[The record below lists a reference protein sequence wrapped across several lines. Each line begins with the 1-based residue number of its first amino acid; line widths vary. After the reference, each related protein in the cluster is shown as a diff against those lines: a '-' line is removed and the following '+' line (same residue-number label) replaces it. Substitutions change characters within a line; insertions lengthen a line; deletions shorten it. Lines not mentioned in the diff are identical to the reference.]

1 MADLVAVHGDPTADI
16 TAARQVVFVMKG
28 GLVYKAPQ
36 GMACSGFMPSTF
48 ARPLSLAPPPSDT
61 APKSVSPSRSL
72 LLRPLLF
79 AAAAAL
85 IAATSPAALAQ
96 PTAPILPSIDPS
108 VPDPNGWLEDIHS
121 DRSMAWVATENAR
134 TASRLGADPRYNV
147 YRKEA
152 LAIFTAPDRIPYP
165 GFLGDR
171 LDNLWQDQTHVK
183 GLWRATTPAS
193 FRAAEPA
200 WETLIDL
207 DALSKAEGKNWIFK
221 GASCLPP
228 DDRLCLVSLSNG
240 GGDAVEIREFDAVAK
255 AFVAGGFRFAS
266 GKQDVEWLNAD
277 TLLVARDWGPGTL
290 TSSGYP
296 FVIKRVKRG
305 ESLDQAVEVY
315 RGAPTEVQAG
325 AQVFRDPDGAV
336 ARVLIGRNVSFFQ
349 TTWFDLSHQGAVRPL
364 DLPHKIDLHGYLA
377 GKLIIGVNEDWPVS
391 AAHAAV
397 KAGAL
402 IAYDPDTG
410 AVQTIVQP
418 TATQTLDAV
427 SVTKDRVL
435 VSLLDNVSGAI
446 DVYTPGSSGW
456 TSKRLALPA
465 GSALSI
471 RAADRGSDRAYVV
484 SESFLEPPALWAVNA
499 ATGDVDK
506 VKQLSARFEASRD
519 VVEQHFAISNDG
531 TRVPYFLVHPKG
543 MKYDGSTP
551 TLMFGYG
558 GFQVSETPSYKPEL
572 GKLWLERGG
581 AYVLANIRGGGEFGP
596 AWHEAALREHR
607 QRAFDD
613 FASIT
618 KDLIATGVTSPRRM
632 GIYARSNGGILTTVS
647 MTQHPELFNA
657 IVIESPLIDMLR
669 YNHLS
674 AGASWV
680 GEYGDP
686 DVPADRAFIA
696 KYSAYTQ
703 LKPGVKYPEPY
714 ITTNTEDDRV
724 HPGHPRKFA
733 AELKALGDPYLYYE
747 NTFGGHANDADPEL
761 NARRWA
767 RHYVYLD
774 QKLVD

>member
-1 MADLVAVHGDPTADI
+1 LRLT
-16 TAARQVVFVMKG
+16 
-28 GLVYKAPQ
+28 
-36 GMACSGFMPSTF
+36 
-48 ARPLSLAPPPSDT
+48 
-61 APKSVSPSRSL
+61 L
-72 LLRPLLF
+72 L

-85 IAATSPAALAQ
+85 ITCTGPAANAQ
-96 PTAPILPSIDPS
+96 PQPVALPSIDPA
-108 VPDPNGWLEDIHS
+108 VPDPFAWLEDIHS

-134 TASRLGADPRYNV
+134 TAGRLETDPRYQV

-152 LAIFTAPDRIPYP
+152 LAIFTAPDRIPFP
-165 GFLGDR
+165 DFLGDH
-171 LDNLWQDQTHVK
+171 LENLWQDQAHVK
-183 GLWRATTPAS
+183 GLWRQTTPAS
-193 FRAAEPA
+193 YRTAEPA

-228 DDRLCLVSLSNG
+228 RDRLCLVHLSNG
-240 GGDAVEIREFDAVAK
+240 GGDAVEIREYDTVAK
-255 AFVAGGFRFAS
+255 AFVPNGFHFAS
-266 GKQDVEWLNAD
+266 GKQEAAWLNAD
-277 TLLVARDWGPGTL
+277 TLLVAREWGPGTL
-290 TSSGYP
+290 SKSGYP
-296 FVIKRVKRG
+296 LVIKHVKRG
-305 ESLDQAVEVY
+305 ESLDQAAEVY
-315 RGAPTEVQAG
+315 RAQPTDVRAG
-325 AQVFRDPDGAV
+325 ARVLRGPDGAV
-336 ARVLIGRNVSFFQ
+336 ARVLIARNVSFFQ
-349 TTWFDLSHQGAVRPL
+349 TDWFDLSHSGAVRPL
-364 DLPHKIDLHGYLA
+364 DLPRKIDVHGYLA
-377 GKLIIGVNEDWPVS
+377 GRLIIGVNQDWP
-391 AAHAAV
+391 AAKAHVAV
-397 KAGAL
+397 KAGDL

-410 AVQTIVQP
+410 AVQTIVDP
-418 TATQTLDAV
+418 TTTQTIDAV
-427 SVTKDRVL
+427 SVTKGRVL

-446 DVYTPGSSGW
+446 DVYAPTGDGWSGR
-456 TSKRLALPA
+456 RLPLPA
-465 GSALSI
+465 GSALSL
-471 RAADRGSDRAYVV
+471 RAADRGSDRAFVV
-484 SESFLEPPALWAVNA
+484 SESFLEPPALWAVDA
-499 ATGDVDK
+499 ATGAVAK
-506 VKQLSARFEASRD
+506 VKSLSPRFDASHD
-519 VVEQHFAISNDG
+519 AVEQHFATSTDG
-531 TRVPYFLVHPKG
+531 TRIPYFLVHPKG

-558 GFQVSETPSYKPEL
+558 GFQLSETPTYKPEL

-613 FASIT
+613 FAAIT
-618 KDLIATGVTSPRRM
+618 KDLIATGVTSPRHM

-703 LKPGVKYPEPY
+703 LRPGVKYPEPY